1 MTFHDRG
8 GSFYGS
14 REEEINLEYVR
25 VKIARLTQP
34 LLHLYT
40 IYQISREVAD
50 ETRTSGCTTCHLS
63 PEMRLNCK
71 VFSRDKDET
80 ARRSKKN
87 RSIIVGGVGFR
98 SGPCLSLR
106 FHPASWPSIRRGIA
120 RTGVGSGMCFVFAE
134 WRSLY
139 GCRAGYYICMYVR
152 YYDTPT
158 R

>member
-14 REEEINLEYVR
+14 GEEEINLEYVR
-25 VKIARLTQP
+25 VKITKLTQP
-34 LLHLYT
+34 LLRLYT
-40 IYQISREVAD
+40 IYQICRKVAD

-71 VFSRDKDET
+71 VFFRDKDET

-98 SGPCLSLR
+98 SGPRLSLR

-120 RTGVGSGMCFVFAE
+120 RNGGWVGDVFRVRRVKVLVRLSGRV
-134 WRSLY
+134 LY
-139 GCRAGYYICMYVR
+139 MYVC
-152 YYDTPT
+152 TIL
-158 R
+158 